1 MSILLISGKVSVK
14 TLSKRSKKELNREQ
28 RRHQALQIR
37 QKKRDEVLAKKRSLG
52 GLEYAPFLITVVP
65 LNKNGDHNTA
75 LNILCQCDDEAI
87 VNNSSQGITHIR

>member
-1 MSILLISGKVSVK
+1 M
-14 TLSKRSKKELNREQ
+14 NREQ

-65 LNKNGDHNTA
+65 LNVNLDCNTA
-75 LNILCQCDDEAI
+75 LNILSQCDEEAV
-87 VNNSSQGITHIR
+87 VNKTSQGITHIR